1 MASFLAHFCLFLNKN
16 ISAHVF
22 ASYENK
28 VILYK
33 TLSKLQPQDNDDWPL
48 SNHPQ
53 KPATLIKG
61 GGGGLRCKIPCFTW
75 TGSNMPQGMLIGVPE
90 GGSTS
95 GIGRWGRRVER
106 GGWEVIWTSSVR
118 SETVDGVSIVVDCC
132 FILVGGTVVDLRL
145 ELLSAIGVRNSQPLL
160 WQ

>member
-1 MASFLAHFCLFLNKN
+1 MK
-16 ISAHVF
+16 IR
-22 ASYENK
+22 
-28 VILYK
+28 
-33 TLSKLQPQDNDDWPL
+33 LSCTKLHPNFSLKIMTSWPL

-53 KPATLIKG
+53 KATTLIK

-106 GGWEVIWTSSVR
+106 GGWEVI
-118 SETVDGVSIVVDCC
+118 
-132 FILVGGTVVDLRL
+132 
-145 ELLSAIGVRNSQPLL
+145 
-160 WQ
+160 